1 MPALIFPNTTSS
13 TRGGSIAIPQRWAQV
28 QFPFKAEIYS
38 YSSLGETMVEKI
50 LFLKAGYLLV
60 GLSIGSLI
68 GILFAPKSGKETRTY
83 LVRKAK
89 EGTEY
94 AQELRERA
102 EDLIKRAKEVAT
114 EKKYQITTAMEVGR
128 EAYAREKS
136 NAQRRNEGSVSRSL

>member
-1 MPALIFPNTTSS
+1 
-13 TRGGSIAIPQRWAQV
+13 
-28 QFPFKAEIYS
+28 
-38 YSSLGETMVEKI
+38 MVEKI

-89 EGTEY
+89 EGTEF
-94 AQELRERA
+94 AQEQRERA
-102 EDLIKRAKEVAT
+102 EDLIKRAKEVVT